1 MSIYIVNAFVWM
13 LDSSCVKQVVHE
25 EQRIVQNPVEV
36 GTWHEF
42 SCWNPKFWR
51 LCGRDMFRALR
62 QVVVEVPQPQL
73 VEKIVE
79 VHDKSEQ
86 KSVEKIVPSSIR
98 CSFDSQEVPKI
109 SVEEKIIRVPKVTET
124 VVETVV
130 QNQAL
135 FL

>member
-1 MSIYIVNAFVWM
+1 
-13 LDSSCVKQVVHE
+13 
-25 EQRIVQNPVEV
+25 
-36 GTWHEF
+36 
-42 SCWNPKFWR
+42 
-51 LCGRDMFRALR
+51 MFRALR